1 MISGLTERIIINT
14 NKNLDREE
22 ELYDLG
28 CPSDIKE
35 LFETAKE
42 AQRFAEKFA
51 CERGFIIVQRGG
63 SDATRVRLKC
73 DKGNTHHAKARRVRN
88 STSRQTN
95 CPYRLNIRKGANG
108 RWKFLEL
115 NRSHNHPATNERE
128 MAVHSRARLHCT
140 TEQQREE
147 ILNLAAAAIPP
158 RNIIQAVRA
167 NHPSIRID
175 SKDIGNLVGSA
186 RLKELNGQSPIN
198 CLVRVLVETGTFHRV
213 GTDSQNQVTHLFYAF
228 EDGIRLLRRS
238 GVILLDSTYKTNRY
252 QMPML
257 HGVGITATYQ
267 TFSAFV
273 AFMRAE
279 REDNYRW
286 ALSCFRSLLEANDIR
301 PEVMVTDREMALMNA
316 IKAEFPHVKNL
327 LCIWHINHNIA
338 AKYKASFSGEQWNN
352 WIKRWNSILHM
363 ATCKEFDD
371 AMKDL
376 LEGAEYAT
384 PLLMRQYV
392 TTTWLPLRD
401 QFARPWTKHYR
412 HFGTTATSRAEAAH
426 ARIKKYIG
434 VSTGDL
440 LFVSNQILAAHKA
453 EIEMII
459 CTIGRQMQRE
469 SPLFATDIYRLVRK
483 KVSWHALQMVAE
495 QLRLVKAATKNP
507 ANYEL
512 GQCTS
517 KFFPSINT

>member
-1 MISGLTERIIINT
+1 M
-14 NKNLDREE
+14 
-22 ELYDLG
+22 YDLG
-28 CPSDIKE
+28 CPSEIKE
-35 LFETAKE
+35 SFETAKE

-51 CERGFIIVQRGG
+51 CERGFVIVQRGG
-63 SDATRVRLKC
+63 SDARRVKLKC
-73 DKGNTHHAKARRVRN
+73 DKGNTHHVKARRVRN

-108 RWKFLEL
+108 RWKFLQS
-115 NRSHNHPATNERE
+115 NRAHNHPPTGEQE

-140 TEQQREE
+140 TEEQKAE
-147 ILNLAAAAIPP
+147 ILNLAAAAIPT
-158 RNIIQAVRA
+158 RNIVQAMRA
-167 NHPSIRID
+167 NHPSLCID
-175 SKDIGNLVGSA
+175 PKDVRNLVGSA
-186 RLKELNGQSPIN
+186 RLKELDGQSPIN
-198 CLVRVLVETGTFHRV
+198 CLIRALAETGTFYRV
-213 GTDSQNQVTHLFYAF
+213 ETDSQNQVTHLFYAF

-267 TFSAFV
+267 TFSAFIV
-273 AFMRAE
+273 FMRAE

-286 ALSCFRSLLEANDIR
+286 ALSCLRSLLEANDTR

-316 IKAEFPHVKNL
+316 IGTEFPHAKNL

-338 AKYKASFSGEQWNN
+338 ARHKASFSEEQWNS
-352 WIKRWNSILHM
+352 WIKRWNTILHI
-363 ATCKEFDD
+363 ATREEFDH
-371 AMKDL
+371 AMNDL

-384 PLLMRQYV
+384 PLVMRQYIKM
-392 TTTWLPLRD
+392 TWLPLRD

-412 HFGTTATSRAEAAH
+412 HLGTTSTSRAEAAH

-440 LFVSNQILAAHKA
+440 LFVSKQILAAHKA
-453 EIEMII
+453 EIEDIV

-469 SPLFATDIYRLVRK
+469 SPLFAADIYRLVRRK
-483 KVSWHALQMVAE
+483 ISWHALQIVAE
-495 QLRLVKAATKNP
+495 QLRLVKAAIKNP
-507 ANYEL
+507 TEHEL

-517 KFFPSINT
+517 KLFSSTDI